1 MSFVTPGRSY
11 EFCLD
16 PDGSIAAVKAESA
29 ASSMVGF
36 LIKAKREQG
45 ITNVL
50 QLKLFTS
57 GGEHVVYRCSDSLKL
72 GGLKGAAA
80 AEYLEKNAVGGL
92 ISYKLDSRGEVKE
105 ADLPY
110 AGIPAPHQRPE
121 SLRLEHKATRELLYR
136 NAQSAFEG
144 IINMDGETVVFLIP
158 DDLEDENGYD
168 ITSASYFMNN
178 TRYAPDAYC
187 MGIEDGRADFLVY
200 TPKDKYTD
208 QEGAVLVSK
217 ITRMVNQ
224 EGETTE
230 CLHGYKDSGEVTV
243 LAKEDGMFTQAGVKE
258 GDVIRYLTGKQ
269 GYATGVRKILDY
281 ASGRIVND
289 ANLSYSNG
297 FRVIKGNV
305 YHKYGDLIGITSGA
319 VTSEEV
325 KQNLENQVVT
335 GAKIYL
341 FDPEKQNKISAVT
354 ADSICD
360 YLHMPEEYSTVLVY
374 TRNSAC
380 KMVVIY
386 R

>member
-1 MSFVTPGRSY
+1 MEGKEKTTEIIKDGKAVSLEGLEEWDVLTVFESRDKEVLKILASSEKLSGTAESFSAESGTIVIDRELYLLKDTLAMTFVTLGGSY

-16 PDGSIAAVKAESA
+16 SDGSIAAMKAESA

-57 GGEHVVYRCSDSLKL
+57 GGVHVAYRCSDSLQL

-80 AEYLEKNAVGGL
+80 AEYLENNADGGL
-92 ISYKLDSRGEVKE
+92 VSYKLDSQGEVKE
-105 ADLPY
+105 VDLPY
-110 AGIPAPHQRPE
+110 VGMPAPHQRPE
-121 SLRLEHKATRELLYR
+121 GLRLEHKANKELLYR
-136 NAQSAFEG
+136 NAQNAFEE

-187 MGIEDGRADFLVY
+187 MGTEDGRADFLVY

-224 EGETTE
+224 KGETTE

-258 GDVIRYLTGKQ
+258 GDVVRYLTGKQ

-281 ASGRIVND
+281 DSGRIVND

-297 FRVIKGNV
+297 FRVLKGAV
-305 YHKYGDLIGITSGA
+305 YHKY
-319 VTSEEV
+319 
-325 KQNLENQVVT
+325 
-335 GAKIYL
+335 
-341 FDPEKQNKISAVT
+341 
-354 ADSICD
+354 
-360 YLHMPEEYSTVLVY
+360 
-374 TRNSAC
+374 R
-380 KMVVIY
+380 
-386 R
+386 